1 MTKIER
7 LQWENK
13 KMKETL
19 EKIHAMCNMTNEE
32 QEEYLKTFEYEGAQ
46 FYPIAVGSI
55 NYMAQEALTAVKIG
69 KEMRR
74 T

>member
-19 EKIHAMCNMTNEE
+19 EKIHAMCNMTSEE
-32 QEEYLKTFEYEGAQ
+32 REE
-46 FYPIAVGSI
+46 
-55 NYMAQEALTAVKIG
+55 
-69 KEMRR
+69 
-74 T
+74 

>member
-19 EKIHAMCNMTNEE
+19 EKIQAMCNMTNEE
-32 QEEYLKTFEYEGAQ
+32 REEYLKTFEYEGAQ

-55 NYMAQEALTAVKIG
+55 NYMVQEALTAVKIG

>member
-32 QEEYLKTFEYEGAQ
+32 REAYLKTFEYEGAQ
-46 FYPIAVGSI
+46 FYPIAVGAIS
-55 NYMAQEALTAVKIG
+55 YMSREGLAAVG
-69 KEMRR
+69 VEM
-74 T
+74 